1 MMTLRSCI
9 AMPLRRSSRMC
20 MEVSDMKDQC
30 QTIMNVMNKVEGVH
44 LREKH
49 GGHFRFRFHMTEKM
63 SEVGL
68 EALDLSVRS
77 YNCLKRA
84 GYNTVGDVFDG
95 LASGKELRSIR
106 NCGTTSA
113 REIMEK
119 LFLFQ
124 YESLSEKNREWYLLE
139 VVVLNAC

>member
-1 MMTLRSCI
+1 
-9 AMPLRRSSRMC
+9 
-20 MEVSDMKDQC
+20 
-30 QTIMNVMNKVEGVH
+30 
-44 LREKH
+44 
-49 GGHFRFRFHMTEKM
+49 MTEKM